1 MKTCYCHIPPDLL
14 VKIVREKFIEKTPT
28 LTLLQRYSGDQE
40 TEYVSTI
47 VLLDVPESEVR
58 EMLKNQPEFLAHFLD
73 CRTHAREVLEGKLPD
88 LKKHL
93 QVSL

>member
-47 VLLDVPESEVR
+47 ALLDVPESEVR
-58 EMLKNQPEFLAHFLD
+58 EMLKDQPQFLAHFLD
-73 CRTHAREVLEGKLPD
+73 CRIHAREVLEGKLPD
-88 LKKHL
+88 LKRHL
-93 QVSL
+93 RVNL